1 MGYIFG
7 VHHTL
12 LAHLLH
18 REAAEPGE
26 ACVRK
31 AAAQAGD
38 DLGAVVVARGFAGR
52 EEDARMV
59 CG

>member
-7 VHHTL
+7 VHHTV
-12 LAHLLH
+12 LASPLH

-26 ACVRK
+26 GCVRK

-38 DLGAVVVARGFAGR
+38 DLGAVVIT
-52 EEDARMV
+52 
-59 CG
+59 

>member
-12 LAHLLH
+12 LARLLH

-26 ACVRK
+26 GCVRK
-31 AAAQAGD
+31 AAAQAGN
-38 DLGAVVVARGFAGR
+38 DLGAVVIT
-52 EEDARMV
+52 
-59 CG
+59 